1 MLWCCYN
8 HFRSNERGDHM
19 EREYVARNG
28 KQLAWCLKILYL
40 EGVTRSET
48 NVFESERGKLNY
60 RVLYEA
66 EKETIDKI
74 ENMLTVFTS

>member
-1 MLWCCYN
+1 
-8 HFRSNERGDHM
+8 M

-48 NVFESERGKLNY
+48 TVFESERGKLNY

-66 EKETIDKI
+66 EKDKIDKI